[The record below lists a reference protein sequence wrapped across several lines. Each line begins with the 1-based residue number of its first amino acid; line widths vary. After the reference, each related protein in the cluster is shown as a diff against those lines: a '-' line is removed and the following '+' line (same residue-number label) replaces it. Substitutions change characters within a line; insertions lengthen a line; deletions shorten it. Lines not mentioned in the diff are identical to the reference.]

1 MVTVASLYRYPI
13 KGLPGE
19 ALPSVALTDGEGFPG
34 DRRRAI
40 ETGSLPV
47 QPEGKWTACQAF
59 QRMTIR
65 PELTC
70 YAVRSVGD
78 VVRVT
83 APSGTS
89 ATILPETDQVAA
101 FSEEM
106 DGQTQLARAG
116 GGRGYWDHPDA
127 AVSIINLST
136 VEAIGKALGR
146 EIDPLRFRGNIYV
159 RAKPWEEFSWL
170 GKTLRFGD
178 VELQIIRP
186 IDRCKGTSVNVQ
198 TGALDV
204 NMPAA
209 LNQFFG
215 HIYCG
220 VYAVVRQGGDLTQG
234 ASGRVL
240 TGVSGDALAQAAA
253 VETAPPVAQWPRVAT
268 VASVEVESADVRS
281 VWLQDSLSALGTVK
295 ALRGGQYVRLH
306 NLVSGE
312 IWRSYTVSATEGG
325 QLRISVKRDQGSGSQ
340 AIHLL
345 AAGDHLVMS
354 GPFGEATLRPETSA
368 VTLVSAGIGITPTVA
383 KLRELVAEGWQKP
396 VHVVHVARSLEA
408 AALWAECKTLAADLP
423 QATLTLYL
431 SQAERPVEGALG
443 GRPDLADLATS
454 VAEANADV
462 HVCGPV
468 GFVADFEAQLA
479 AADVAEERVFVDRFA
494 SPRATV
500 DMRDIPEIA
509 PVSVTLARSDV
520 TAIWSPSDGSLLEFA
535 EKYGVLPP
543 SHCRA
548 GLCGSCRCGIKE
560 GQATRLSGPE
570 GEDTTQTLI
579 CSSVPSGPLVLDL

>member
-146 EIDPLRFRGNIYV
+146 EIEPLRFRGNLFV
-159 RAKPWEEFSWL
+159 RAEPWEEFSWL

-178 VELQIIRP
+178 VDLQVIRP
-186 IDRCKGTSVNVQ
+186 IDRCKGTSANVQ
-198 TGALDV
+198 TGQLDV

-220 VYAVVRQGGDLTQG
+220 VYAVVRQGGDLTLG

-240 TGVSGDALAQAAA
+240 TAVSGDELAQAAA
-253 VETAPPVAQWPRVAT
+253 VETAPPVAQWPRGARVT
-268 VASVEVESADVRS
+268 SVEQETAEVRS
-281 VWLQDSLSALGTVK
+281 VWLEDSLAGLGTV
-295 ALRGGQYVRLH
+295 ARLQAGQYVRLH

-312 IWRSYTVSATEGG
+312 VWRSYTVSATEGG
-325 QLRISVKRDQGSGSQ
+325 QLRISVKRDQGPGSQ
-340 AIHLL
+340 AVHAL
-345 AAGDHLVMS
+345 AAGDQLVMS
-354 GPFGEATLRPETSA
+354 GPFGEATLRPEASA

-383 KLRELVAEGWQKP
+383 KLRELVAEGCQKP

-423 QATLTLYL
+423 QARRTLHL
-431 SQAERPVEGALG
+431 SQVENRIDEAVA
-443 GRPDLADLATS
+443 GRPDLAVLATF
-454 VAEANADV
+454 VAEVDADV

-535 EKYGVLPP
+535 EKHGVLPP

-548 GLCGSCRCGIKE
+548 GLCGSCKCDIKA
-560 GQATRLSGPE
+560 GQATRLAGPK
-570 GEDTTQTLI
+570 GEDTKQTLI